1 MTAMPPEPD
10 FNSQPRPYQQGQA
23 APTQPLPAQQPA
35 VPQSFPSP
43 ATQQQAFPQLAF
55 PQPAFPPSAYQPP
68 AFPPPSVL
76 PPPPEPS
83 PEDLAGP
90 RRARIGPRRLVGGVI
105 WAAITA
111 ICAVGGV
118 AECAIG
124 VYAGGVL
131 CLIIAAGAGW
141 FDYRIW
147 RRRRPV
153 EN

>member
-10 FNSQPRPYQQGQA
+10 RNSPPSPYQQGYSQQGRA
-23 APTQPLPAQQPA
+23 LPTQPLPTQQP
-35 VPQSFPSP
+35 
-43 ATQQQAFPQLAF
+43 AF
-55 PQPAFPPSAYQPP
+55 PQPGFPQPAFPQSFPPSAYQPP

-90 RRARIGPRRLVGGVI
+90 RRAKIGPRRLIGGVI
-105 WAAITA
+105 WAAITL

-131 CLIIAAGAGW
+131 CLIIAAGTGW

-147 RRRRPV
+147 TVGRRPI

>member
-1 MTAMPPEPD
+1 MPPEPD
-10 FNSQPRPYQQGQA
+10 RNSPPSPYQQGYSQQGRA
-23 APTQPLPAQQPA
+23 LPTQPLPTQQPA
-35 VPQSFPSP
+35 FPQS
-43 ATQQQAFPQLAF
+43 
-55 PQPAFPPSAYQPP
+55 FPPSAYQPP

-90 RRARIGPRRLVGGVI
+90 RRAKIGPRRLIGGVI
-105 WAAITA
+105 WAAITL

-131 CLIIAAGAGW
+131 CLIIAAGTGW

-147 RRRRPV
+147 TVGRRPI

>member
-1 MTAMPPEPD
+1 MTVTPPE
-10 FNSQPRPYQQGQA
+10 QGRA
-23 APTQPLPAQQPA
+23 LPTQPLPTQQP
-35 VPQSFPSP
+35 
-43 ATQQQAFPQLAF
+43 AF
-55 PQPAFPPSAYQPP
+55 PQPAFPQSFPPPAYQPP

-83 PEDLAGP
+83 PADLAGP
-90 RRARIGPRRLVGGVI
+90 RRARIGPRRLIGGVI

-131 CLIIAAGAGW
+131 CLIIAAGTGW

-147 RRRRPV
+147 RRRRPI